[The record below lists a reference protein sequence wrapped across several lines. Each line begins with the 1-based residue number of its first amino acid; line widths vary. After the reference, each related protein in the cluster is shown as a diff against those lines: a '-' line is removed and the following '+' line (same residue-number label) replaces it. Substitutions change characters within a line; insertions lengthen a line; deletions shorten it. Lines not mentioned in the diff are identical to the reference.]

1 MKKATRIIRKQE
13 QKPKIAIRNSGG
25 FIQWNDGDGVWKN
38 IVKTTALIGEQGI
51 RGEKGDKGDTGA
63 DGERGTNGLNGKDGR
78 NGVNGRN
85 AREIELQ
92 VTDTHIQWRREGEKW
107 KNLIALERLKGKDGM
122 DGGMGPR
129 GIPGV
134 GVPTGG
140 TAGQVLIKD
149 TATDFDTSWQTIN
162 TGIVDSVVAG
172 NNIDVDNTDPSNPIV
187 SVENLTV
194 GDITDLTATATELN
208 YTDGVTSSIQTQL
221 DAKAND
227 SNTVHKTSA
236 ETVAGSKT
244 FSNDLSVN
252 GTTYLANTNVYG
264 DLAMQAG
271 THLSLDSDP
280 TTNLQATT
288 KQYVDSGLN
297 AKLDDSQLDT
307 DNTLSANSD
316 AKIAS
321 QKATKGYVDGLINQT
336 GVIAYD
342 SYSTAGTHTWNKPAG
357 ATSCTVVAI
366 GGGGGGGKGQ
376 TGAAGTIRYGG
387 NGGGAG
393 GTIIGWLEASTLSSS
408 VTVTVGAGG
417 AAGTLQNAGGGGGG
431 DSSFGTYLVG
441 GGGGGGGGGAWFGG
455 AVIGGAGASSLVCNN
470 GVRSVTGVFGASGA
484 AGHTGSGAPGTSID
498 ASNAKNALMGSGGK
512 SAAGAGGAC
521 NNNSAGGSG
530 ANGSNTN
537 GGAGGGGGGANTS
550 GSGYAG
556 GNGGSQGGGGGGGG
570 AATGSGELG
579 GNGGVG
585 GVGKVV
591 VITYG

>member
-1 MKKATRIIRKQE
+1 MADVNIEEIV
-13 QKPKIAIRNSGG
+13 IG
-25 FIQWNDGDGVWKN
+25 FIDANKS
-38 IVKTTALIGEQGI
+38 
-51 RGEKGDKGDTGA
+51 TG
-63 DGERGTNGLNGKDGR
+63 
-78 NGVNGRN
+78 
-85 AREIELQ
+85 
-92 VTDTHIQWRREGEKW
+92 W
-107 KNLIALERLKGKDGM
+107 
-122 DGGMGPR
+122 
-129 GIPGV
+129 
-134 GVPTGG
+134 
-140 TAGQVLIKD
+140 
-149 TATDFDTSWQTIN
+149 
-162 TGIVDSVVAG
+162 
-172 NNIDVDNTDPSNPIV
+172 
-187 SVENLTV
+187 
-194 GDITDLTATATELN
+194 
-208 YTDGVTSSIQTQL
+208 
-221 DAKAND
+221 
-227 SNTVHKTSA
+227 
-236 ETVAGSKT
+236 
-244 FSNDLSVN
+244 
-252 GTTYLANTNVYG
+252 NVYG
-264 DLAMQAG
+264 DMPKTRPTSFVLVDRTGGPREYIVQDRAEIVIEVYHKTSRESASDEANRIADIIKNLEELEPVMRAKVTSLVKLDDLLGQYWRYQIYCDVFYRRDVSTDSIIYPVIPSTSAVSSVNGKTGVVVINASDVGADPAGSANAAQAAANAYTDAEIAG
-271 THLSLDSDP
+271 IDYP
-280 TTNLQATT
+280 
-288 KQYVDSGLN
+288 VDSVNGQTGAVTLTKGDVGLGN
-297 AKLDDSQLDT
+297 VDNTTDLNKPVSTATQAALDAKLDDSQLDT
-307 DNTLSANSD
+307 DGTLTANSD
-316 AKIAS
+316 AKVAS

-455 AVIGGAGASSLVCNN
+455 AVIGNAGASSLVCNN
-470 GVRSVTGVFGASGA
+470 GGRSVTGIFGASGA

-579 GNGGVG
+579 GNGGAG

>member
-1 MKKATRIIRKQE
+1 MKKTARIIRKQE
-13 QKPKIAIRNSGG
+13 KKPELEVRNSSG
-25 FIQWNDGDGVWKN
+25 FIQYHTGDGNWKN
-38 IVKTTALIGEQGI
+38 IIKLESLIGEKGEQGI
-51 RGEKGDKGDTGA
+51 QGKQGEPGL
-63 DGERGTNGLNGKDGR
+63 DGKNGIDGKNGVNGKDGK
-78 NGVNGRN
+78 NGQDGKEV
-85 AREIELQ
+85 ELRA
-92 VTDTHIQWRREGEKW
+92 TDKFIQWRLKGEDW
-107 KNLIALERLKGKDGM
+107 KDLIAIEKLRGKDGTP
-122 DGGMGPR
+122 GGRGPA
-129 GIPGV
+129 GLPGV

-140 TAGQVLIKD
+140 TSGQVLTKD
-149 TATDFDTSWQTIN
+149 SATDYDTSWQTIN

-172 NNIDVDNTDPSNPIV
+172 NNIDVDNTDPSNPII

-321 QKATKGYVDGLINQT
+321 QKATKGYVDGLINKT

-376 TGAAGTIRYGG
+376 TDVAGTIRYGG

-393 GTIIGWLEASTLSSS
+393 GTIIGWLEASTLTSS

-417 AAGTLQNAGGGGGG
+417 AAGTLQNAGGGDGG

-470 GVRSVTGVFGASGA
+470 GGRSVTGVFGASGA

-498 ASNAKNALMGSGGK
+498 ASNVKNAIMGSGGK

-521 NNNSAGGSG
+521 KNNSAGGSG